1 MKASKQVP
9 VILLIFLAGC
19 TVTPTPTSTP
29 SPPVIVDTESAT
41 PTHTLE
47 IKKSTPTPTPTPPY
61 SLPSVTMSPQEVDL
75 ALREL
80 LRTNGGCKGKCIAG
94 IYPDEMTVQEAVD
107 QLAQWGPL
115 ESGGDS
121 EYSYVTTSQSML
133 SDQATIYLGFGSYSK
148 FTKPIDEMDI
158 RITRILQDG

>member
-47 IKKSTPTPTPTPPY
+47 IKKSTPTPTPTPLY
-61 SLPSVTMSPQEVDL
+61 ILPSVTMSPQEVDL

-94 IYPDEMTVQEAVD
+94 IYPDEMTIQEMVD
-107 QLAQWGPL
+107 QMAHWGNL
-115 ESGGDS
+115 VQGNNLIGGA
-121 EYSYVTTSQSML
+121 YVTI
-133 SDQATIYLGFGSYSK
+133 DQFRLADEVNVYLGMHSREATLKSIEQLSLR
-148 FTKPIDEMDI
+148 IDRNI
-158 RITRILQDG
+158 GF